1 MNKKLVDNRLV
12 CCFFIV
18 MLVPFIIIAGWTYLH
33 IKEEADNV
41 FYRDLIRFTHNSA
54 MESVDRQISE
64 INVVM
69 QMVNHRATPE
79 LIAGF
84 IDPEVN
90 SFNIMLATLVNSL
103 IFFNSTVVADN
114 DDNYRIYPGG
124 QIDNYIPS
132 KRDYYPENE
141 KVKGVFYSKPYKDI
155 FTNND
160 RSVEYTISASMNLFD
175 ENIIRYG
182 IIAFDLDLMAMSA
195 VLKDI
200 EVPFNGNFMVASLD
214 GIVIMDPS
222 EKQLFRHKVQQ
233 EWMSQMTELEGYFYD
248 AKAKKY
254 VFYHTF
260 SNPDWAAITIVDKNE
275 YDNFIDSSLYR
286 LSFVILFCII
296 FYLVLILLFRIY
308 MREILARFYMG
319 VSGVAYD
326 LKESNLEN
334 IYKKIKKNQV
344 DLQEAQRVSG
354 EDGLMGIG
362 NRRKFDARLE
372 ELINSATPFHL
383 AIVDLDNFKSINDTW
398 GHDVGDQVLKY
409 VSKTGKAILEP
420 DNDLYRF
427 GGEELVAIFP
437 TDRSEEVKELMECWR
452 HTITQRLWREEG
464 LHVSFSGGIAHW
476 QKGESAEQVLKRADS
491 HLYTAKHQGKNQIVS
506 SI

>member
-1 MNKKLVDNRLV
+1 
-12 CCFFIV
+12 
-18 MLVPFIIIAGWTYLH
+18 MLVPFVIIAGWTYRH
-33 IKEEADNV
+33 IHDEAANV
-41 FYRDLIRFTHNSA
+41 FYRDLTRFTHNSA

-64 INVVM
+64 INGIL
-69 QMVNHRATPE
+69 QMVNLRASPE
-79 LIAGF
+79 AVAGF

-90 SFNIMLATLVNSL
+90 TFNTTLATLVNSL
-103 IFFNSTVVADN
+103 VFFDSTVVADN
-114 DDNYRIYPGG
+114 EDNYRVYPGG
-124 QIDNYIPS
+124 EMENYVPS
-132 KRDYYPENE
+132 ERDYYPENE
-141 KVKGVFYSKPYKDI
+141 NEKVKGAFYSKPYKDI

-160 RSVEYTISASMNLFD
+160 HSTAYTISVSMNLFD
-175 ENIIRYG
+175 ENIKRYG
-182 IIAFDLDLMAMSA
+182 IIAFDLDLIAMSQ
-195 VLKDI
+195 VLKH
-200 EVPFNGNFMVASLD
+200 VTAPFNGNFLVASMD

-222 EKQLFRHKVQQ
+222 EKQLFRHKVPL
-233 EWMSQMTELEGYFYD
+233 EWMNKMTELEGDFYD
-248 AKAKKY
+248 EKEGKY
-254 VFYHTF
+254 IFYHTF
-260 SNPDWAAITIVDKNE
+260 SNPDWAAMTIVDAEE
-275 YDNFIDSSLYR
+275 YDEFINSALYR

-319 VSGVAYD
+319 VSGVTYD
-326 LKESNLEN
+326 VKETNLEN

-383 AIVDLDNFKSINDTW
+383 AIIDLDNFKSINDTW

-409 VSKTGKAILEP
+409 VSKTGKAVLEP

-437 TDRSEEVKELMECWR
+437 TDRSDEVEELMECWR
-452 HTITQRLWREEG
+452 HTITQRQWREEG
-464 LHVSFSGGIAHW
+464 LHVSFSGGLARW
-476 QKGESAEQVLKRADS
+476 QEGESAEQVLKRADS

>member
-1 MNKKLVDNRLV
+1 
-12 CCFFIV
+12 
-18 MLVPFIIIAGWTYLH
+18 MLVPFVIIAGWTYRH
-33 IKEEADNV
+33 IHDEAANV
-41 FYRDLIRFTHNSA
+41 FYRDLTRFTHNSA

-64 INVVM
+64 INGIL
-69 QMVNHRATPE
+69 QMVNLRASPE
-79 LIAGF
+79 AVAGF

-90 SFNIMLATLVNSL
+90 TFNTTLATLVNSL
-103 IFFNSTVVADN
+103 VFFDSTVVADN
-114 DDNYRIYPGG
+114 EDNYRVYPGG
-124 QIDNYIPS
+124 EMENYVPS
-132 KRDYYPENE
+132 ERAYYPENE
-141 KVKGVFYSKPYKDI
+141 KIKGAFYSKPYKDV
-155 FTNND
+155 FTNAD
-160 RSVEYTISASMNLFD
+160 HSTAYTISVSMNLFD
-175 ENIIRYG
+175 ENIKRYG
-182 IIAFDLDLMAMSA
+182 IIAFDLDLIAMSQ
-195 VLKDI
+195 VLKH
-200 EVPFNGNFMVASLD
+200 VTAPFNGNFLVASMD

-222 EKQLFRHKVQQ
+222 EKQLFRHKVPL
-233 EWMSQMTELEGYFYD
+233 EWMNKMTELEGDFYD
-248 AKAKKY
+248 EKKGKY
-254 VFYHTF
+254 IFYHTF
-260 SNPDWAAITIVDKNE
+260 SNPDWAAMTIVDAEE
-275 YDNFIDSSLYR
+275 YDEFINSALYR

-319 VSGVAYD
+319 VSGVTYD
-326 LKESNLEN
+326 VKETNLEN
-334 IYKKIKKNQV
+334 IYTKIKKNQV

-383 AIVDLDNFKSINDTW
+383 AIIDLDNFKSINDTW

-409 VSKTGKAILEP
+409 VSKTGKAVLEP

-437 TDRSEEVKELMECWR
+437 TDRSDEVEELMECWR
-452 HTITQRLWREEG
+452 HTITQRQWREEG
-464 LHVSFSGGIAHW
+464 LHVSFSGGLARW
-476 QKGESAEQVLKRADS
+476 QEGESAEQVLKRADS

>member
-1 MNKKLVDNRLV
+1 
-12 CCFFIV
+12 
-18 MLVPFIIIAGWTYLH
+18 MLVPFVIIAGWTYRH
-33 IKEEADNV
+33 IHDEAANV
-41 FYRDLIRFTHNSA
+41 FYRDLTRFTHNSA

-64 INVVM
+64 INGIL
-69 QMVNHRATPE
+69 QMVNLRASPE
-79 LIAGF
+79 AVAGF

-90 SFNIMLATLVNSL
+90 TFNTTLATLVNSL
-103 IFFNSTVVADN
+103 VFFDSTVVADN
-114 DDNYRIYPGG
+114 EDNYRVYPGG
-124 QIDNYIPS
+124 EMENYVPS
-132 KRDYYPENE
+132 ERAYYPENE
-141 KVKGVFYSKPYKDI
+141 KIKGAFYSKPYKDI

-160 RSVEYTISASMNLFD
+160 HSTAYTISVSMNLFD
-175 ENIIRYG
+175 ENIKRYG
-182 IIAFDLDLMAMSA
+182 IIAFDLDLIAMSQ
-195 VLKDI
+195 VLKH
-200 EVPFNGNFMVASLD
+200 VTAPFNGNFLVASMD

-222 EKQLFRHKVQQ
+222 EKQLFRHKVPQ
-233 EWMSQMTELEGYFYD
+233 EWMSKMTEQEGDFYD
-248 AKAKKY
+248 EKEGKY
-254 VFYHTF
+254 IFYHTF
-260 SNPDWAAITIVDKNE
+260 SNPDWAAMTIVDAEE
-275 YDNFIDSSLYR
+275 YDEFINSALYR

-319 VSGVAYD
+319 VSGVTYD
-326 LKESNLEN
+326 VKETNLEN

-383 AIVDLDNFKSINDTW
+383 AIIDLDNFKSINDTW

-409 VSKTGKAILEP
+409 VSKTGKAVLEP

-437 TDRSEEVKELMECWR
+437 TDRSDEVEELMECWR
-452 HTITQRLWREEG
+452 HTITQRQWREEG
-464 LHVSFSGGIAHW
+464 LHVSFSGGLARW
-476 QKGESAEQVLKRADS
+476 QEGESAEQVLKRADS